1 MRSSFL
7 NESSQPGHATGHSS
21 NPPPGRWAP
30 RHAIHELGKRFSQRV
45 DRFTAYDISYGL
57 ALPAGLVLALGVV
70 ILAFQIP
77 VSSRSDYTIV
87 EVRQELVTLEEIQQT
102 RQELPPPAPP
112 RPPVPIEV
120 ANDQVLDESIELN
133 LDASLDLDE
142 ALVDVQPPPPPP
154 PQEEEEEEISNEI
167 FVAVEDM
174 PVMIG
179 GIASLTAAIQYP
191 EMARKAG
198 VEGRVIVQII
208 IDENGIPRDPVIVRS
223 ASELLDEE
231 AVRAVMMQRFTPG
244 KQRGRAVKV
253 KLAIPVMFRLR
264 SASGD

>member
-7 NESSQPGHATGHSS
+7 NGSSQPGHSTGHSS
-21 NPPPGRWAP
+21 NLPPDRWAP
-30 RHAIHELGKRFSQRV
+30 RHAFHELSKRFAQRV

-70 ILAFQIP
+70 VLAFKIP
-77 VSSRSDYTIV
+77 VSSHSDYTIV

-133 LDASLDLDE
+133 LDASLDLDQ
-142 ALVDVQPPPPPP
+142 ALLDVQPPPPPL
-154 PQEEEEEEISNEI
+154 PQEEVEEVSNEI

-174 PVMIG
+174 PLMIG
-179 GIASLTAAIQYP
+179 GVASLTAAIQYP

-208 IDENGIPRDPVIVRS
+208 IDEKGIPRDPVIIRS
-223 ASELLDEE
+223 ASELLDDE

-264 SASGD
+264 SASGN